1 MLQTILRYV
10 TLRCCNRLA
19 GALAHVSVI
28 FVFLFAKIF
37 PTTETFSPQTFSV
50 TAAVVAP
57 AVLICLNSLCFL
69 ECGKLSLF

>member
-28 FVFLFAKIF
+28 FVFLFAKIC